1 MIARNLNPQRTH
13 GVPIGFKI
21 KCSLVLHWW
30 YVCKEWHLCWRS
42 LMARDSWFHQ
52 FYKKLMRKLLVVTI
66 NDLYIFLSKSS
77 IVLAAEDELSRMI
90 YALSIQGGDSLIRQS
105 LAFYTV
111 CCLSPNNKLLLCVC
125 VCVFY
130 FSFFWGGGGGAVGGL
145 WWFSRI
151 LTWFCIIF

>member
-1 MIARNLNPQRTH
+1 
-13 GVPIGFKI
+13 
-21 KCSLVLHWW
+21 
-30 YVCKEWHLCWRS
+30 
-42 LMARDSWFHQ
+42 
-52 FYKKLMRKLLVVTI
+52 MRKLLVVTI

-130 FSFFWGGGGGAVGGL
+130 FSFFWGGRGGCGGFVVILKNSYMILYHFLRQHLNEISLEGVEWIKLLLPVFTLHVGKEL
-145 WWFSRI
+145 RI
-151 LTWFCIIF
+151 SL

>member
-1 MIARNLNPQRTH
+1 
-13 GVPIGFKI
+13 
-21 KCSLVLHWW
+21 
-30 YVCKEWHLCWRS
+30 
-42 LMARDSWFHQ
+42 
-52 FYKKLMRKLLVVTI
+52 MRKLLVVTI

-130 FSFFWGGGGGAVGGL
+130 FSFFWGGGEGGL
-145 WWFSRI
+145 WGVCGDSQEFLHDSVSFFKIALERNFTRGRRVDQVAAACLYI
-151 LTWFCIIF
+151 ACR